1 VAGPALALPAR
12 PGVPTVVVHVGCDG
26 RLGSIPAAQ
35 NAAPRPSIG
44 FATALETSFSRGGRQ
59 PTGERPSQTAVSIPS
74 EQLVTNATNALQT
87 MQSSAYVHTSLRYPV
102 VDATYRTD
110 CSGFASFLV
119 NQVSPGTATDPFP
132 ALADL
137 VRLGGKASAD
147 AGSGSSQPRAYANQF
162 EEVFGALGAGVTD
175 RFWRPVVNP
184 RDLQPGDFVSW
195 LLPPSSSDRD
205 TGHVMLA
212 ATAATLGPPRT
223 FTATTCATTGT
234 AGAPRPTT
242 GPAPNYGYDCNGT
255 RISYYEYDL
264 TVIDSS
270 GPHGPLAAPALNKTP
285 VSQIV
290 AGADSRNGNPLNHP
304 SANGG
309 RVTHSGIGEGQIGLL
324 TLTPDGPR
332 WPSSGTRMT
341 RPPRNSTMPP
351 PPRAGRRRRRRAPRV
366 SPAPAPPTRSP
377 CSPEPIA
384 AVSPASPSGGS
395 PPRHELTGRVLSPS
409 IPACSIAATSA
420 RERTR
425 WQSMSRWRS

>member
-1 VAGPALALPAR
+1 MRARHARRLRGDHRHRLGVVGGFSVLVLAAGPATALPAR
-12 PGVPTVVVHVGCDG
+12 PAVPSVVVHVGCDG

-44 FATALETSFSRGGRQ
+44 FATALETSFSGGGPQ
-59 PTGERPSQTAVSIPS
+59 PTGGRPPQAAASTPSQ
-74 EQLVTNATNALQT
+74 QLVTNATNALQT

-147 AGSGSSQPRAYANQF
+147 AGSGSGQPRAYANQF
-162 EEVFGALGAGVTD
+162 EEVFGALGPGVTD
-175 RFWRPVVNP
+175 RFWRPVGTP

-195 LLPPSSSDRD
+195 LLPPGSSDRD
-205 TGHVMLA
+205 TGHVMVA

-234 AGAPRPTT
+234 PGTPSPTT
-242 GPAPNYGYDCNGT
+242 GAAPNYGYDCHGS
-255 RISYYEYDL
+255 RIGYYEYDV

-270 GPHGPLAAPALNKTP
+270 GPHGPLAAPVLNKTP

-290 AGADSRNGNPLNHP
+290 AGEDSRNANPLNHP

-309 RVTHSGIGEGQIGLL
+309 RVMHSGIGEGQIGLL
-324 TLTPDGPR
+324 TLTPDGPAVAFL
-332 WPSSGTRMT
+332 WYPNDTTTPKFYDTASAAGGTAASAACPAGQLR
-341 RPPRNSTMPP
+341 
-351 PPRAGRRRRRRAPRV
+351 PRAADTIPLLTRTHRSCVPGITFGR
-366 SPAPAPPTRSP
+366 
-377 CSPEPIA
+377 
-384 AVSPASPSGGS
+384 
-395 PPRHELTGRVLSPS
+395 L
-409 IPACSIAATSA
+409 AATS
-420 RERTR
+420 
-425 WQSMSRWRS
+425 